1 MSWMLLGAIA
11 AAAAVAFYGWNLV
24 GDDIVFSHRWL
35 TALSR
40 KGSLLA
46 YPYYAAVHWLST
58 NGRMANILM
67 PWFTGLLPRVAT
79 TALLALMVAALHWAT
94 ARCAGVRNPW
104 ARIVIY
110 GLVLTTLPWPDSILL
125 YDCQLNYVWA
135 AALCLMASMLVL
147 SRKRWRSWQAVAG
160 GLLCFVA
167 GAMHEGCGVP
177 LCLALWVAVWR
188 RERVNVAWLVCF
200 TLGALFV
207 VASPGIWKRFVEHRG
222 TAEWTIAEI
231 TVTSLYYY
239 VLLLAAVVAMAL
251 TARGRDALAQLCRSP
266 WLVWMLAATFA
277 VPFCLVSGTIGRT
290 GWFAQLFSLIALV
303 RMLPGSRSRV
313 SRLLPVA
320 ACGLWI
326 FGLAHLMCFAQW
338 QYRLNGEVR
347 DMLAKYRA
355 SSCGIVMGD
364 YTSDC
369 DVPWLTLGK
378 QRGVPDSD
386 DVWTLATVRQH
397 WAATAAQRRQLVILP
412 ASAAPLTARENAW
425 VTPRCHL
432 GSKSRATGVI
442 HTYEGIDLRACRGR
456 RGRIWIE
463 EPVVLDSG
471 AKLYKLTPL
480 EADYGDKRV
489 LTACS
494 PASAAAPCD
503 RGE

>member
-24 GDDIVFSHRWL
+24 GDDIVFSQRWL

-40 KGSLLA
+40 KGPLLA

-110 GLVLTTLPWPDSILL
+110 GLVLTTLPWPDSI
-125 YDCQLNYVWA
+125 
-135 AALCLMASMLVL
+135 
-147 SRKRWRSWQAVAG
+147 
-160 GLLCFVA
+160 
-167 GAMHEGCGVP
+167 EGCGVP

-222 TAEWTIAEI
+222 TAEWTMAEI

-239 VLLLAAVVAMAL
+239 VLLLAAMVAMAL

-313 SRLLPVA
+313 SRLLPIA

-442 HTYEGIDLRACRGR
+442 HTYEGIDLRACRDR
-456 RGRIWIE
+456 SGRIWIE

>member
-1 MSWMLLGAIA
+1 MSWLLLGAIA

-40 KGSLLA
+40 KGPLMA

-67 PWFTGLLPRVAT
+67 PWFTSLLPHVA
-79 TALLALMVAALHWAT
+79 AVAALALMVAALHWAT

-104 ARIVIY
+104 ARIMVY
-110 GLVLTTLPWPDSILL
+110 SVVLTTLPWPDSILL

-135 AALCLMASMLVL
+135 AALCLMASMLIL
-147 SRKRWRSWQAVAG
+147 SRGRYKPWQVAAG
-160 GLLCFVA
+160 GVLCFMA

-188 RERVNVAWLVCF
+188 REHVNTAWLVCF
-200 TLGALFV
+200 TLGALCV

-222 TAEWTIAEI
+222 TAEWTMAEI
-231 TVTSLYYY
+231 TATSLFYY
-239 VLLLAAVVAMAL
+239 VLLIATTAAMAF

-266 WLVWMLAATFA
+266 WLVWALAATMA
-277 VPFCLVSGTIGRT
+277 VPFCMVSGTIGRT
-290 GWFAQLFSLIALV
+290 GWFAQIFSLIALV
-303 RMLPGSRSRV
+303 RMLPRGGRRLSRC
-313 SRLLPVA
+313 LPVA
-320 ACGLWI
+320 ACGMWL
-326 FGLAHLMCFAQW
+326 FGVAHLACFAQW
-338 QYRLNGEVR
+338 QSRLNGEVR
-347 DMLAKYRA
+347 DMLARYQA
-355 SSCGIVMGD
+355 SSNGIVMGD

-386 DVWTLATVRQH
+386 DVWTLTTIRQH
-397 WAATAAQRRQLVILP
+397 YAATAAQRRQLVILP
-412 ASAAPLTARENAW
+412 AASAPLTAGKNAW

-442 HTYEGIDLRACRGR
+442 HTYEGIDLRACRDR
-456 RGRIWIE
+456 HGRIWIE
-463 EPVVLDSG
+463 EPVVLASG
-471 AKLYKLTPL
+471 DKLYKLTPL

-489 LTACS
+489 LTSDS
-494 PASAAAPCD
+494 PA
-503 RGE
+503 